1 MSWVTESW
9 RLKLLAI
16 GLSVLMLGA
25 VAFAQNPPTFADTV
39 PDRHIQGTKLRPPSR
54 QVTTATQKAQDLK
67 KKMPHH
73 M

>member
-25 VAFAQNPPTFADTV
+25 VAFAQNPPTFKTLTV
-39 PDRHIQGTKLRPPSR
+39 SITYAPIPNGT
-54 QVTTATQKAQDLK
+54 A
-67 KKMPHH
+67 
-73 M
+73 